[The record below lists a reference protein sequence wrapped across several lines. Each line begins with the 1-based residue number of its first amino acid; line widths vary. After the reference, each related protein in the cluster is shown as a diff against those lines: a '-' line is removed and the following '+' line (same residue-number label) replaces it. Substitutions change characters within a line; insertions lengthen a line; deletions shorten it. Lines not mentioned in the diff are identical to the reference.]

1 LSTVTTIPVIAPSTP
16 FVPGGSS
23 SSASSVAN
31 FGLSSL
37 VGFALES
44 LVVLALIAV
53 VGVFVIIVVANR
65 ADPDPSGRRPQSVFL
80 FAVSFVTITT
90 SILGS
95 AVVVGALVQLAGSH
109 SGDITNPVAR
119 AAVVGGLITVVS
131 ITLLV
136 AHLRRGLVLARADAG
151 SPNPS
156 RRVGQSYVSAV
167 SFVAILSV
175 LFTTVFSVYLLF
187 SIVDSSVFGSF
198 DGKTAAVRVFVISAY
213 LGGAAGLVLWT
224 HRNLVPPGSNI
235 LNRGAGGVG
244 PLGAQPTPVPPLI
257 PPVQ

>member
-1 LSTVTTIPVIAPSTP
+1 MSS
-16 FVPGGSS
+16 FV
-23 SSASSVAN
+23 
-31 FGLSSL
+31 GL
-37 VGFALES
+37 ALEA

-65 ADPDPSGRRPQSVFL
+65 ADPDPSGRRPQSVYL

-95 AVVVGALVQLAGSH
+95 FVVVAALVQLAGSH
-109 SGDITNPVAR
+109 SADITNSVAR
-119 AAVVGGLITVVS
+119 AAVAGGLIAFVS
-131 ITLLV
+131 FCLLV
-136 AHLRRGLVLARADAG
+136 MHLRRGLVLARADSG

-167 SFVAILSV
+167 SFVAILSL
-175 LFTTVFSVYLLF
+175 LFTTVFSVYVLF

-198 DGKTAAVRVFVISAY
+198 GGQTSAARVFVISVY
-213 LGGAAGLVLWT
+213 LGVAAGVVLWT
-224 HRNLVPPGSNI
+224 HRNLVPPGLKI
-235 LNRGAGGVG
+235 LSRGARGIG
-244 PLGAQPTPVPPLI
+244 PLGAPPSPVPPLG